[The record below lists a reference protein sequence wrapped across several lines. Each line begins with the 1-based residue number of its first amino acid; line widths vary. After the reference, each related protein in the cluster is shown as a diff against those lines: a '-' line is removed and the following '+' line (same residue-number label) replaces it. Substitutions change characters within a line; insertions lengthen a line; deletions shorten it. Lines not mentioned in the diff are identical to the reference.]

1 MSLNNYQFSFNGFN
15 FGGAGSVYQILE
27 VDGLES
33 LPDLRVQDDN
43 RGFNDG
49 MFTGRDFYSG
59 RTLLFMLNIFA
70 GNGNSA
76 QQNFN
81 LLQNALNPVQ
91 QLTTSNGLLQW
102 QLGATDSVQRL
113 TARVRSR
120 KAIIDPEYTFG
131 FIRAQIT
138 FFAPDP
144 KYYDDTATTITL
156 NPLTAAGGRTFNK
169 SFSYNYGAAI
179 PNLFTV
185 TNNGWATTNPSI
197 TVVGPVTNPTITNTT
212 TGQFLTVNVTLGSSD
227 SLVFDLENKNITL
240 NGSSARNLLATGS
253 QWFGAPSGS
262 TQFSFTGVSGSSGT
276 TATIVYRNA
285 YV

>member
-1 MSLNNYQFSFNGFN
+1 LNNYQFSFNGFN
-15 FGGAGSVYQILE
+15 FGGTNSVYQILD

-59 RTLLFMLNIFA
+59 RTLVFMLNVFA
-70 GNGNSA
+70 GNGLSA
-76 QQNFN
+76 QQNLS

-91 QLTTSNGLLQW
+91 QLTSSNGLLQW
-102 QLGATDSVQRL
+102 QLSVTDNLQRI

-120 KAIIDPEYTFG
+120 KVVIDPEYTFG

-144 KYYDDTATTITL
+144 KYYDDAATTITL
-156 NPLTAAGGRTFNK
+156 NPLTAAGGRTYSKTFN
-169 SFSYNYGAAI
+169 YAYGAAI

-185 TNNGWATTNPSI
+185 TNNGWATTNPTV
-197 TVVGPVTNPTITNTT
+197 TVVGPVTNPSISNTT
-212 TGQFLTVNVTLGSSD
+212 TGQYLTVNVTLGSLD

-262 TQFSFTGVSGSSGT
+262 TTFSFTGVSGSSGT

>member
-15 FGGAGSVYQILE
+15 FGGAGSVYQILD

-59 RTLLFMLNIFA
+59 RTLTFTVNIFA
-70 GNGNSA
+70 GGGYSA
-76 QQNFN
+76 QQNLN

-102 QLGATDSVQRL
+102 QLSATDSLQRI

-120 KAIIDPEYTFG
+120 KILIDPEYTFG

-144 KYYDDTATTITL
+144 KYYDDAATTITL
-156 NPLTAAGGRTFNK
+156 NPLTSAGGRTYSK
-169 SFSYNYGAAI
+169 TFSYSYGASI

-185 TNNGWATTNPSI
+185 TNNGWATTNPTI
-197 TVVGPVTNPTITNTT
+197 TVVGPVTNPSITNTT
-212 TGQFLTVNVTLGSSD
+212 TGQYLTVNVTIGSSD

-253 QWFGAPSGS
+253 QWFGAPSGT
-262 TQFSFTGVSGSSGT
+262 TQFSFSGVSGSSGT

>member
-1 MSLNNYQFSFNGFN
+1 LALNNYQFSFNGFN
-15 FGGAGSVYQILE
+15 FGGTNSVYQILD

-59 RTLLFMLNIFA
+59 RTLVFTINIFA
-70 GNGNSA
+70 GNGYSA
-76 QQNFN
+76 QQNLN

-102 QLGATDSVQRL
+102 QLSVTDNLQRI

-120 KAIIDPEYTFG
+120 KVVIDPEYTFG

-144 KYYDDTATTITL
+144 KYYDDAATTITL
-156 NPLTAAGGRTFNK
+156 NPLTAAGGRTYSK
-169 SFSYNYGAAI
+169 TFSYSYGASI

-185 TNNGWATTNPSI
+185 TNNGWATTNPTV
-197 TVVGPVTNPTITNTT
+197 TVVGPVTNPSITNTT
-212 TGQFLTVNVTLGSSD
+212 TGQYLTVNVTLGSSD

-240 NGSSARNLLATGS
+240 NGSSARNLLTTGS
-253 QWFGAPSGS
+253 QWFGAPSGI
-262 TQFSFTGVSGSSGT
+262 TQFSFSGVSGSSGT

>member
-1 MSLNNYQFSFNGFN
+1 LALNNYQFSFNGFN
-15 FGGAGSVYQILE
+15 FGGAGSVYQILD

-33 LPDLRVQDDN
+33 LPELRVQDDN

-59 RTLLFMLNIFA
+59 RTLVFMLNVFA
-70 GNGNSA
+70 GNGRNA
-76 QQNFN
+76 QQNLA
-81 LLQNALNPVQ
+81 LLQAALNPVQ
-91 QLTTSNGLLQW
+91 QLTSSNGLLQW
-102 QLGATDSVQRL
+102 QLAATDSMQRI

-120 KAIIDPEYTFG
+120 KIVIDPEYTFG
-131 FIRAQIT
+131 FIRAQII

-156 NPLTAAGGRTFNK
+156 NPLTSAGGRTYSKTFNY
-169 SFSYNYGAAI
+169 SYGASI

-185 TNNGWATTNPSI
+185 TNNGWATTNPTI
-197 TVVGPVTNPTITNTT
+197 TVTGPVTNPTITNVS
-212 TGQFLTVNVTLGSSD
+212 TGQYLTVNDTLTNLD

-240 NGSSARNLLATGS
+240 NGSSARNLLAVGS
-253 QWFGAPSGS
+253 QWFGAPSGT